1 MLVLQVNSL
10 GWTCKDSQE
19 VTPLLL
25 FPPPPDPPPHTD
37 THTHISLPTLLSLPP
52 SLTSI
57 SSIFK
62 EGHGYWQGTMVR
74 QYAPARASPWH
85 TYSTGQSIDEPGV
98 VTVKS
103 PNLTSQSLRTF
114 EPYSSENVRKPAL
127 SFFFL
132 LHTLSLPSK
141 PEGAEA
147 GASPN
152 PTPGGVVGTLLRAH
166 HPGSIS
172 STTSNT
178 LTLRGKNR
186 VWTSSYPGWRLV

>member
-1 MLVLQVNSL
+1 MDMQ
-10 GWTCKDSQE
+10 GQPRTH
-19 VTPLLL
+19 
-25 FPPPPDPPPHTD
+25 PPSSHPPHRH
-37 THTHISLPTLLSLPP
+37 THTHTHTHLSTHAPFSHTL

-57 SSIFK
+57 SSNFK
-62 EGHGYWQGTMVR
+62 EGHGYWQGTMGR

-127 SFFFL
+127 SFLFL

-141 PEGAEA
+141 SEGAEA

-152 PTPGGVVGTLLRAH
+152 PTPGGVDGTLLRAH

-178 LTLRGKNR
+178 FTLRGKNR
-186 VWTSSYPGWRLV
+186 VWTSSDPGWRLV

>member
-1 MLVLQVNSL
+1 M
-10 GWTCKDSQE
+10 G
-19 VTPLLL
+19 
-25 FPPPPDPPPHTD
+25 
-37 THTHISLPTLLSLPP
+37 
-52 SLTSI
+52 
-57 SSIFK
+57 
-62 EGHGYWQGTMVR
+62 R

-127 SFFFL
+127 SFLFL

-141 PEGAEA
+141 SEGAEA

-152 PTPGGVVGTLLRAH
+152 PTPGGVDGTLLRAH

-178 LTLRGKNR
+178 PLHTLSLPSTPEGAEAGESPNPTPGG
-186 VWTSSYPGWRLV
+186 VAETLLWAHHLGSISSTTSNTPKTLPLNSLRTRTQSDSGLRLV